1 MKILR
6 WHKLV
11 PIGTTIAEGSVD
23 LASLPLIFVPLG
35 RWVTGEQLDSGHM
48 ILKVDETD
56 RYISAC

>member
-1 MKILR
+1 M
-6 WHKLV
+6 
-11 PIGTTIAEGSVD
+11 PIGTTIAQGLVD
-23 LASLPLIFVPLG
+23 LASLPLIVVPRG